1 MKEKQQYLI
10 VGLGGFG
17 KNLALSLV
25 ELGAEVMG
33 VDLDEQA
40 VAAVADKVTHTGVAD
55 TTDSRVVQQLG
66 VGDFDA
72 VVCAIGTHLEA
83 SLMTTLLLKE
93 NGAKKLVAKA
103 ANEMHGKI
111 LSRIGAETVLY
122 PEKEVANRLAK
133 DFMASKD
140 FVELVPL
147 TVQHSM
153 FEVAAPKKF
162 CGHTLQEL
170 HMRRNFGLNVIALK
184 RAGETIVS
192 PAADEV
198 VRHKDLM
205 IVVGDKEKAQKA
217 IDKFEPP
224 TN

>member
-1 MKEKQQYLI
+1 MSEKQQYLV

-17 KNLALSLV
+17 HNLALSLV

-33 VDLDEQA
+33 VDRDELV
-40 VAAVADKVTHTGVAD
+40 VAEVADRITHTAVAD
-55 TTDSRVVQQLG
+55 TTDSRVVKQLG
-66 VGDFDA
+66 VADFDA

-111 LSRIGAETVLY
+111 LSRIGADTVLY
-122 PEKEVANRLAK
+122 PEKEVASRLAK

-153 FEVAAPKKF
+153 FELTAPKKF

-170 HMRRNFGLNVIALK
+170 HLRANFGLNVIGLK
-184 RAGETIVS
+184 RGDQTIVS

-198 VRHKDLM
+198 IRHNDLM
-205 IVVGDKEKAQKA
+205 IVVGDRKKAQQA
-217 IDKFEPP
+217 IEKHPGLG
-224 TN
+224 